1 MSGCIG
7 LLRSS
12 FFSANFENVN
22 DDISALTIKT
32 TGFFAMT
39 TRLKKGF
46 STVLCSLAVA
56 VACAGSFSVQAAD
69 AKSGPLKIGASFQEI
84 NNPYFV
90 TMKDALTDATKS
102 IGASLLVTDA
112 RHDVSKQI
120 SDIEDMLQKG
130 IDILIINPTDSVGV
144 QSAVK
149 QAHDKGVVVV
159 AVDAQADG
167 PLDSFVGSKNYDAG
181 VQACEYLATNIG
193 GKGDVGI
200 LDGIAV
206 VPILERVRGCKDAL
220 AKHPDIKIVSIQ
232 NGKQER
238 DQALSVTENMLQ
250 AQPNLKG
257 LFSVN
262 DNGSLGALA
271 AIDSSGMDVK
281 LTSVDGSPEAVKEI
295 QKPNSKFIAT
305 SAQYPRDQVR
315 LALGIALARKW
326 GSQVPKA
333 IPVDI
338 LLVDQAKAKTF
349 SW

>member
-1 MSGCIG
+1 MTDRAPKG
-7 LLRSS
+7 LSR
-12 FFSANFENVN
+12 
-22 DDISALTIKT
+22 ALC
-32 TGFFAMT
+32 
-39 TRLKKGF
+39 
-46 STVLCSLAVA
+46 VLAVA
-56 VACAGSFSVQAAD
+56 IGCTGSAISAQAA
-69 AKSGPLKIGASFQEI
+69 PLKIGASFQEI

-90 TMKDALTDATKS
+90 TMKDALQDAS
-102 IGASLLVTDA
+102 NSVGAELLVTDA
-112 RHDVSKQI
+112 RHDVAKQI

-130 IDILIINPTDSVGV
+130 IDILILNPTDSVGV
-144 QSAVK
+144 QAAVK
-149 QAHDKGVVVV
+149 QAHEKGVVVV

-181 VQACEYLATNIG
+181 LQACEYLATHIG
-193 GKGDVGI
+193 NKGDVGI

-220 AKHPDIKIVSIQ
+220 AKHPDIKIVSVQ

-238 DQALSVTENMLQ
+238 DQALTVTENMLQ

-271 AIDSSGMDVK
+271 AIESSGMDVK
-281 LTSVDGSPEAVKEI
+281 LTSVDGAPEAIKEI

-326 GSQVPKA
+326 GAQVPKA